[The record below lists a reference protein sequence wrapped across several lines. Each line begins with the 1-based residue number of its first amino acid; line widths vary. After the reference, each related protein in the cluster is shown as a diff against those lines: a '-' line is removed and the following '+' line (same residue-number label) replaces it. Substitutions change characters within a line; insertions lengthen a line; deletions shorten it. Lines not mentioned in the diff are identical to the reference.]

1 MYQLEVYS
9 MFMMELYAPLAPEI
23 TPELSNDAI
32 QKTEF
37 LVWPTKNG
45 LGQHDWQGEAYS
57 QEVYCYRI

>member
-1 MYQLEVYS
+1 